1 MIKLKEIVSFLNE
14 YLGHEK
20 FLEDSSWNGLQV
32 EGNENVKKIV
42 FGVTAGVNLFKK
54 AKEEN
59 ADMIICHHGLFWK
72 QANPSISGWQKDRVS
87 FLVENKISFYASHL
101 PLDAHPD
108 CGNNVEI
115 LKILDAKVKDK
126 FSYEK
131 GENIGWIGECNP
143 VSLNEIVQK
152 LKKSIKANCVVLDYG
167 KKEVKN
173 IAVVSGGAPYDVFEA
188 IEKEVDLFITGD
200 AADVLEVVRDAKINV
215 IFAGHYATET
225 TGVKALQKI
234 VEEKFNIETS
244 FIDVPTNL

>member
-1 MIKLKEIVSFLNE
+1 MTKLKEIVAFLNN
-14 YLGHEK
+14 YLEHEK
-20 FLEDSSWNGLQV
+20 FPEDSSWNGLQV
-32 EGNENVKKIV
+32 EGNEEVKKIV
-42 FGVTAGVNLFKK
+42 FGVTAGVDLFKK

-72 QANPSISGWQKDRVS
+72 QANPSISGWKKDRV
-87 FLVENKISFYASHL
+87 FLLLGNKISFYASHL

-115 LKILDAKVKDK
+115 LKILDAKIKDK
-126 FSYEK
+126 FSYRK
-131 GENIGWIGECNP
+131 GENIGWIGECKP
-143 VSLNEIVQK
+143 TSLGNIVEK
-152 LKKSIKANCVVLDYG
+152 LEKGIGAKCLVLDHG

-200 AADVLEVVRDAKINV
+200 AADVVEVVKDAKINV

-225 TGVKALQKI
+225 TGIKALQKI
-234 VEEKFNIETS
+234 VEEKFDVETL

>member
-1 MIKLKEIVSFLNE
+1 MTKLKEIVLFLNK
-14 YLGHEK
+14 YLDHEK
-20 FLEDSSWNGLQV
+20 FPEDSSWNGLQV
-32 EGNENVKKIV
+32 EGKEEVGKIV
-42 FGVTAGVNLFKK
+42 FGVTAGVDLFKK
-54 AKEEN
+54 AKEKN

-87 FLVENKISFYASHL
+87 FLLENKMSFYASHL

-108 CGNNVEI
+108 YGNNVEI

-126 FSYEK
+126 FSYRK
-131 GENIGWIGECNP
+131 GENIGWIGECKSTP
-143 VSLNEIVQK
+143 LEEIVQK
-152 LKKSIKANCVVLDYG
+152 LKKSINADCVVLDYG

-200 AADVLEVVRDAKINV
+200 AADVLEVVKDAKINV

-225 TGVKALQKI
+225 TGIKALLKV
-234 VEEKFNIETS
+234 VEEKFDVETF